1 MEKRRVSLGGKPGS
15 CKRRY
20 LHLLVERLRA
30 RLVCP
35 PPRALPRPR
44 LPAAPARS
52 SPRPRCL
59 GTADPR
65 RGGGTRRCHFCR
77 SRTASGCHPGPTTR
91 LLRPAQPSRIPRPVP
106 GPPPSPSPGAQRCSP
121 IVRSPEP
128 GLLGAPSRG
137 AGAGP
142 GAWEPLTA
150 ASQRSLP
157 SRRRR
162 RLPPWLRRRHLTTE
176 VTHLPLLP
184 ARALA
189 QPLSRAPP
197 LTRRYGPKA
206 LGLGGFLTMG
216 GSIQA
221 RGQIAIVDWFRVG
234 SGLRPVK

>member
-1 MEKRRVSLGGKPGS
+1 MERRRVSLGGNLAASNAGAFTYWS
-15 CKRRY
+15 SDSGQGW
-20 LHLLVERLRA
+20 L
-30 RLVCP
+30 CP
-35 PPRALPRPR
+35 PPRALLRPR

-77 SRTASGCHPGPTTR
+77 SRTASSCHPGPTTR
-91 LLRPAQPSRIPRPVP
+91 LLRPAQPTRIPRPVP

-189 QPLSRAPP
+189 PPLSRAPP
-197 LTRRYGPKA
+197 LT
-206 LGLGGFLTMG
+206 
-216 GSIQA
+216 
-221 RGQIAIVDWFRVG
+221 VDTAQRHWDWAV
-234 SGLRPVK
+234 S